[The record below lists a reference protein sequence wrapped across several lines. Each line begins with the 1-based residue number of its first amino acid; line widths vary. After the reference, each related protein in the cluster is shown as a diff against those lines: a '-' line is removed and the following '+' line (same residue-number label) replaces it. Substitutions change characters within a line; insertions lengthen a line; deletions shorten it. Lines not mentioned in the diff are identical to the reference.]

1 LCAAAR
7 TQLKP
12 LTLQDIFNSSR
23 DRRTGGRLDP
33 GQRDQRSGLADRRRG
48 LRCVGLGVL
57 CLGLAAPAS
66 AQIYS
71 WRDANGNL
79 VVSNR
84 REGSTAYEQKSFP
97 VPKAETVRAT
107 RYVSADR
114 ARPYEDIIVEHSR
127 AHGVRPELVKAV
139 MQVESAFNPYARS
152 PKGALGLM
160 QLMPATAQQFG
171 VKNPFDPRENVRG
184 GVAYLRQLLD
194 RYENNEQLALAAYN
208 AGPGAVDKYGQSVPP
223 YKETRNYVK
232 QISRMTEVSEAAT
245 RPIAIRDNTI
255 FKVTEVIDGRTVV
268 RYTDKKPTTGVVEP
282 AGSR

>member
-1 LCAAAR
+1 M
-7 TQLKP
+7 
-12 LTLQDIFNSSR
+12 
-23 DRRTGGRLDP
+23 
-33 GQRDQRSGLADRRRG
+33 
-48 LRCVGLGVL
+48 
-57 CLGLAAPAS
+57 GLAAPAS

-84 REGSTAYEQKSFP
+84 RQGSATYEQKSFP
-97 VPKAETVRAT
+97 VPKAERVRAT

-114 ARPYEDIIVEHSR
+114 AKPYEDIIAEHSR
-127 AHGVRPELVKAV
+127 THGVRAELVKAV

-208 AGPGAVDKYGQSVPP
+208 AGPGAVDKYGQNVPP

-232 QISRMTEVSEAAT
+232 QISKMTDAADATT
-245 RPIAIRDNTI
+245 RPIAIRDNSI

-268 RYTDKKPTTGVVEP
+268 RYTDKKPTTGAVERV
-282 AGSR
+282 GGR

>member
-1 LCAAAR
+1 M
-7 TQLKP
+7 
-12 LTLQDIFNSSR
+12 
-23 DRRTGGRLDP
+23 
-33 GQRDQRSGLADRRRG
+33 
-48 LRCVGLGVL
+48 
-57 CLGLAAPAS
+57 AAPAS

-71 WRDANGNL
+71 WRDASGNL

-84 REGSTAYEQKSFP
+84 RPGSTEYEQQSFP
-97 VPKAETVRAT
+97 VPEAETVRAT

-114 ARPYEDIIVEHSR
+114 VRPYEDIIAEHSR
-127 AHGVRPELVKAV
+127 AHGVRAELVKAV

-160 QLMPATAQQFG
+160 QLMPATAQRFG
-171 VKNPFDPRENVRG
+171 VKDPFDPRENVRG

-232 QISRMTEVSEAAT
+232 QISQMTQVNDTTT
-245 RPIAIRDNTI
+245 RPVAMRDNSI

-268 RYTDKKPTTGVVEP
+268 RYTDKKPTSGAVEVV
-282 AGSR
+282 GSR